1 MALVASSKYRRGKP
15 EIDVVHVETYPTVRT
30 AWVAMMRQEVDFL
43 VEVPNKAHD
52 FVAAA
57 SDVDVFM
64 VNRPYATIIGFNV
77 DREPFTDN
85 RVRKALNYA
94 VDRRAVIDRA
104 LGGNGRPTSGISTE
118 HWAFRQG

>member
-1 MALVASSKYRRGKP
+1 MSCMSRHTRPSG
-15 EIDVVHVETYPTVRT
+15 T

-64 VNRPYATIIGFNV
+64 VNRPV
-77 DREPFTDN
+77 RDN
-85 RVRKALNYA
+85 YRLQR
-94 VDRRAVIDRA
+94 
-104 LGGNGRPTSGISTE
+104 
-118 HWAFRQG
+118 